1 MRIKNKIYL
10 LASLISISVFAQN
23 SNLIAKWNFNGN
35 ANDSSGNPNNLAVYN
50 ATLTKDRFDND
61 NSAYYF
67 NGINS
72 YLETIVYMLPSGNS
86 SRTITGWFKSDF
98 DVFGSYQSFDF
109 TLFDYGN
116 ILDFQRLSL
125 SLYQKGYLQLTY
137 SADDV
142 PTIYDSSL
150 AYNDQK
156 WHFFAITYNGSK
168 LKTFID
174 NKIIFDNTIN
184 LNTLPNNNL
193 FVIGK
198 QVNDKNYFRG
208 SIDDFA
214 IYNKVLTDAEV
225 LALYQSQSLTTSENN
240 KSENIKIYPTFTNEK
255 VYIDNKKFTK
265 LKIFLFNSAGQ
276 NIKNIETNS
285 DKIELN
291 LSDLTK
297 GIYFIKIIDKKN
309 GTENNQK
316 IIKE

>member
-1 MRIKNKIYL
+1 MRVKNKSFLI
-10 LASLISISVFAQN
+10 ASLISISGFAQN

-35 ANDSSGNPNNLAVYN
+35 ANDSSGNPNNLTVYN
-50 ATLTKDRFDND
+50 ATLTKDRFNND

-67 NGINS
+67 NGINA
-72 YLETIVYMLPSGNS
+72 YLETLVYLLPSGSTN
-86 SRTITGWFKSDF
+86 RTFTGWFKSDYKPIT
-98 DVFGSYQSFDF
+98 DTAYDF
-109 TLFDYGN
+109 TIFDYGSEVN
-116 ILDFQRLSL
+116 FQRLSMG
-125 SLYQKGYLQLTY
+125 LYNKGYLMIETQATNSSTYVNNYNYINNSWYFFALTY
-137 SADDV
+137 DG
-142 PTIYDSSL
+142 TNLKIYTNGNL
-150 AYNDQK
+150 AGT
-156 WHFFAITYNGSK
+156 FAA
-168 LKTFID
+168 
-174 NKIIFDNTIN
+174 
-184 LNTLPNNNL
+184 TLDTRPDNNL
-193 FVIGK
+193 FRIGRK
-198 QVNDKNYFRG
+198 INNQNQYFKG